1 LFSGSSKNNGSTN
14 IPLPPLSSVFPIEIG
29 PVSDTFV
36 TGLIKLKLK
45 EVTMFEL
52 LEKAVLTGLGALSL
66 TQKKAEEILAEL
78 KEKYKLSEEEG
89 KAFLDKVQGMAKEGR
104 ERIAEIADAE
114 VKKVIERVG
123 LVPREEFDRLQKRLE
138 ELEKRLPGDDPGAP
152 C

>member
-1 LFSGSSKNNGSTN
+1 
-14 IPLPPLSSVFPIEIG
+14 
-29 PVSDTFV
+29 
-36 TGLIKLKLK
+36 
-45 EVTMFEL
+45 MFEL

-66 TQKKAEEILAEL
+66 TQKKAEEILVEL

-89 KAFLDKVQGMAKEGR
+89 KAFLDKVQGIAKEGR
-104 ERIAEIADAE
+104 ERIAEIADSE

-138 ELEKRLPGDDPGAP
+138 ELEKRMPGDDPGAP